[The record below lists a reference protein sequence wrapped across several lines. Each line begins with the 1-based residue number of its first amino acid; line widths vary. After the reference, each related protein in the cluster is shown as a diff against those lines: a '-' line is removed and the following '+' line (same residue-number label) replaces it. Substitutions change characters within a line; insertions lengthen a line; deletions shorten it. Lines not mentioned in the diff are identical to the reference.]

1 VKTNGLAAAV
11 LCALATATASP
22 LWAAEQLDFPSAIS
36 VPGDVA
42 RTPVSHDPSA
52 VILPSQ
58 SDLVGETESAS
69 SIELSSFHDHMAS
82 CGCGDVCPSCG
93 GCDGSGGCGC
103 GGCGHKDK
111 KGCGFWFAGTEFTAL
126 NINARSGG
134 IITASFSDT
143 TAPGVSTFATRDG
156 NGLNDVFGYGPR
168 IWGGRQ
174 FGDNWAIVGRFWTT
188 EANQT
193 NSPPAPNPAIP
204 NTGSN
209 FATIFERDNAQFRTA
224 DLELVRVFK
233 PGKWKIDGSFG
244 VRHAHI
250 GVRSDFLAFGVF
262 TTGNFVN
269 LTLQNGFYFDGEG
282 GTSAINIRRQ
292 IGDSPFSL
300 FGGFRGS
307 YLGGHTTSFGRSDGT
322 VASSPSA
329 PLVGAATVTR
339 ADADAELD
347 IFEYQVGMQVDAAL
361 QRIPVNAF
369 FRVAF
374 EYQNW
379 DIDAPPTG
387 GAGFGGTIG
396 EITTNSFASAGIGH
410 AYLYGIALAT
420 GFTY

>member
-1 VKTNGLAAAV
+1 MKTNGLVRGAC
-11 LCALATATASP
+11 CALALAIAPATH
-22 LWAAEQLDFPSAIS
+22 AAESKPSDIQLTSMLEKCDE
-36 VPGDVA
+36 V
-42 RTPVSHDPSA
+42 
-52 VILPSQ
+52 
-58 SDLVGETESAS
+58 E
-69 SIELSSFHDHMAS
+69 AS
-82 CGCGDVCPSCG
+82 CACCECEESFGCGAGAGDR
-93 GCDGSGGCGC
+93 D
-103 GGCGHKDK
+103 
-111 KGCGFWFAGTEFTAL
+111 GFWFAGTEATIL
-126 NINARSGG
+126 NVNARSGG

-143 TAPGVSTFATRDG
+143 TAPGVSTFATVDG
-156 NGLNDVFGYGPR
+156 NGLNDKFGVGPR
-168 IWGGRQ
+168 FWGGRQ
-174 FGDNWAIVGRFWTT
+174 FNENWGLQGRYW
-188 EANQT
+188 EMNLSDT
-193 NSPPAPNPAIP
+193 NSPPAANPNIP

-209 FATIFERDNAQFRTA
+209 FATIFEQDKARFRTA
-224 DLELVRVFK
+224 DIELVRNFR

-244 VRHAHI
+244 ARHAHI

-269 LTLQNGFYFDGEG
+269 LTLQNGFNFDGEG
-282 GTSAINIRRQ
+282 GTSAINVRRQ
-292 IGDSPFSL
+292 IGDSAFSV

-307 YLGGHTTSFGRSDGT
+307 YLGGHTDSFGRSDGT

-339 ADADAELD
+339 ANADAELD
-347 IFEYQVGMQVDAAL
+347 IFEYQVGFQGDFPL
-361 QRIPVNAF
+361 RRIPVNAF